1 MKAKVEK
8 LRTGRGNL
16 SHNQFRIVTDKGC
29 FFQSYNKMI
38 VFIPI
43 NGKTQLD
50 ENYWDYSRTT
60 ARYRRVFL
68 NELTAETKRKI
79 KEGIYTLTNLN

>member
-1 MKAKVEK
+1 MKTTVEQ
-8 LRTGRGNL
+8 LRTGRGNPA
-16 SHNQFRIVTDKGC
+16 HNQFRVVTDKGVY
-29 FFQSYNKMI
+29 FQSYVSII

-43 NGKTQLD
+43 NGKTQID
-50 ENYWDYSRTT
+50 ENLWNCSRTT

>member
-1 MKAKVEK
+1 MKTKVEQ

-16 SHNQFRIVTDKGC
+16 SHNQFRIIAKEGI
-29 FFQSYNKMI
+29 FFQSYDKI
-38 VFIPI
+38 IAKLLT
-43 NGKTQLD
+43 NGQVVLD

-68 NELTAETKRKI
+68 NELTTETKRKI

>member
-1 MKAKVEK
+1 MKTKVEQ
-8 LRTGRGNL
+8 LRTGKGNAA
-16 SHNQFRIVTDKGC
+16 HNQFRIITDKGC
-29 FFQSYNKMI
+29 YFQSYNKTI